1 MLRFE
6 IKKIFSKTVNKIVLL
21 VLLAVLLTAGF
32 LTVNGVRYVEEDGN
46 ILTGISA
53 ARRFRE
59 EENKWKGKLTE
70 EIFGQVLSENQK
82 INAEAGGVEDMDN
95 QYFSKKQSFYE
106 IRNLINDALVG
117 YEDYDYYR
125 VDHVSADEKIDVYG
139 SRLSAL
145 ETLLETKDMKEGFSE
160 KEKQFLIRQWEK
172 LDTPFYY
179 EYAGGWKAILEDSQI
194 MQPLLAIIV
203 IVLGF
208 LVSGIFSDEFQ
219 YKADSIF
226 FSSRLGRNKAVLAKI
241 GAGILTGTMVYW
253 GAVLFYTLIVLMAL
267 GFGGGNCPIQISNWK
282 AMYNLTYFEEFL
294 LVAVAGYVGS
304 LFILMIAMF
313 VSAKTRFTV
322 IAITIPFAL
331 ACAPMFIGR
340 VSIFSRITNFLPDML
355 LRVCVELDQ
364 FLIYEIGGRVL
375 GLFTFLIPVYL
386 VLYILGLPMLYH
398 VYKRVEVK

>member
-1 MLRFE
+1 MDRCF
-6 IKKIFSKTVNKIVLL
+6 
-21 VLLAVLLTAGF
+21 
-32 LTVNGVRYVEEDGN
+32 
-46 ILTGISA
+46 
-53 ARRFRE
+53 
-59 EENKWKGKLTE
+59 
-70 EIFGQVLSENQK
+70 QK

>member
-53 ARRFRE
+53 ARRLRE

-253 GAVLFYTLIVLMAL
+253 GSCSILYPDCTY
-267 GFGGGNCPIQISNWK
+267 GFGIRRR
-282 AMYNLTYFEEFL
+282 E
-294 LVAVAGYVGS
+294 
-304 LFILMIAMF
+304 
-313 VSAKTRFTV
+313 
-322 IAITIPFAL
+322 
-331 ACAPMFIGR
+331 
-340 VSIFSRITNFLPDML
+340 LPDT
-355 LRVCVELDQ
+355 D
-364 FLIYEIGGRVL
+364 F
-375 GLFTFLIPVYL
+375 
-386 VLYILGLPMLYH
+386 
-398 VYKRVEVK
+398 